1 MFSSNRTISPQ
12 SDLIP
17 LAESLA
23 DVLVDIGDSSAAGDV
38 LSLVS
43 KHSVSDGVALRRAEQ
58 SFINGDAT
66 AALDALVPAWEAGSD
81 DLHLEVQMGLAA
93 LALGLYDVVE
103 TLTDRDDF
111 SLEHSIL
118 RWLSALSDGTE
129 LPNLDWAHG
138 PTIWSA
144 TAMLTTLSRCG
155 RLDIAFRVKCF
166 AKDNSQEDLYRSI
179 SRIPSAEPVHSQPAS
194 PPLNGR
200 EQFREQWTHPG
211 ADVVFNWVWSSARQV
226 FTGERVFMAGPQA
239 ELLAPFAEHALS
251 DSHDSLNEEGTNSVI
266 KPGRFEHI
274 ISIFDINFGLSPVET
289 MQSYARGLTHEGQL
303 HMLVAA
309 QCKNTCF
316 DLALSYAAIVNLC
329 HRAGLVITGCDS
341 RDLSGLPVAHDEADV
356 HLFRVEK
363 RII

>member
-1 MFSSNRTISPQ
+1 MFSRNRTISHQ
-12 SDLIP
+12 NQLIP

-23 DVLVDIGDSSAAGDV
+23 DILVDIGDSSAAGDV

-43 KHSVSDGVALRRAEQ
+43 KHSVSDGVALRRAEH

-66 AALDALVPAWEAGSD
+66 AALDALVPAWEAGSQD
-81 DLHLEVQMGLAA
+81 THLEVQMGLAA

-103 TLTDRDDF
+103 TLTDRDEF
-111 SLEHSIL
+111 SLEHCIL
-118 RWLSALSDGTE
+118 RWLAALSDDAD
-129 LPNLDWAHG
+129 LPNLDWSHG

-155 RLDIAFRVKCF
+155 RLDIVFRVQRF
-166 AKDNSQEDLYRSI
+166 AKDNTNDDLSRSI
-179 SRIPSAEPVHSQPAS
+179 SRIPSSEPVHSQPAS
-194 PPLNGR
+194 PPLDGR
-200 EQFREQWTHPG
+200 EPFRNQWTHPG

-226 FTGERVFMAGPQA
+226 FTGERAFVVGPQVD
-239 ELLAPFAEHALS
+239 LLAPFAAHAVS
-251 DSHDSLNEEGTNSVI
+251 DSHDSLDADDTDSVI

-274 ISIFDINFGLSPVET
+274 ISIFDLNFGLSPVET
-289 MQSYARGLTHEGQL
+289 LQSYARGLTHEGQL
-303 HMLVAA
+303 HMMVAA
-309 QCKNTCF
+309 QCKHNCF

-329 HRAGLVITGCDS
+329 GRAGLVITGCDS
-341 RDLSGLPVAHDEADV
+341 RDYSGLPVAHEEADV